1 MPEVGPVLVA
11 GHACL
16 DIIPAMDHAGALE
29 PGVLV
34 EVGAAR
40 LAGGGAVSNT
50 GLALHRLGAHVR
62 LAAKVGD
69 DAFGSLLRGLYE
81 NEGPGLAEGLI
92 VSQGETTSY
101 SVVISPPGRDRTFLH
116 APGCNAT
123 FRSRDVPDALLEG
136 CVWMHLGYPT
146 LMPALFAG
154 GGAELESL
162 FRRAK
167 EHGLG
172 TSLDTSLPD
181 PESAAGRADWRAI
194 LGRVLPY
201 VDVFLPSRDEIAS
214 MLHMGEGDLT
224 ALVEALHG
232 MGCKVAGI
240 KCGAE
245 GLLVSSRRDP
255 LGDRP
260 EWTAQCV
267 SQGTFPVAVAGTTG
281 AGDATFAGFLF
292 GLLSG
297 QTLEQSAASACA
309 VGACCCEQPDA
320 LSGILSWQSVQNRLQ
335 SVWAGREHPG
345 PAREIAGE

>member
-16 DIIPAMDHAGALE
+16 DIIPSMDHGGSLE

-34 EVGAAR
+34 EVGAAH

-50 GLALHRLGAHVR
+50 GLALHRLGAKVR
-62 LAAKVGD
+62 LAAKVAD
-69 DAFGSLLRGLYE
+69 DAFGSLLRGIYE
-81 NEGPGLAEGLI
+81 GEGEGLSRGLI
-92 VSQGETTSY
+92 VSPGETTSY

-123 FRSRDVPDALLEG
+123 FRSHDVPDALMEG

-146 LMPALFAG
+146 LMPALFADD
-154 GGAELESL
+154 GAELESL

-167 EHGLG
+167 AQGLG

-181 PESAAGRADWRAI
+181 PESPAGRADWRAI
-194 LGRVLPY
+194 LGRALPY
-201 VDVFLPSRDEIAS
+201 VDVFLPSRDEIAA
-214 MLHMGEGDLT
+214 MLRTSECDLG
-224 ALVEALHG
+224 ALIEALHG
-232 MGCKVAGI
+232 MGCSVAGV

-260 EWTAQCV
+260 EWTDKRV
-267 SQGTFPVAVAGTTG
+267 YQGTYPVNVAGTTG

-297 QTLEQSAASACA
+297 QTLQQSASSACA
-309 VGACCCEQPDA
+309 VGACCCERPDA
-320 LSGILSWQSVQNRLQ
+320 VSGVPAWHSVQNRLQ

-345 PAREIAGE
+345 PSR